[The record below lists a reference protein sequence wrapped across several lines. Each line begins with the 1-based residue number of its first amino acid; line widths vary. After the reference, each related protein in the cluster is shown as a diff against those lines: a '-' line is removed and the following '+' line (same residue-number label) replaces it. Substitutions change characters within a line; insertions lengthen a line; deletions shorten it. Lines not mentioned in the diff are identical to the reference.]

1 MVMKVRAGVER
12 CAAKQESCVD
22 AMPAFVFKAVVGLSI
37 FAALLG
43 CTGSQSAPRA
53 QVATE
58 YGLGPDKW
66 ATAWL
71 MSRHAV
77 RGAKLAVA
85 MPGERLPAGIAFDV
99 PESKLRR
106 QGDRTSF
113 QTVLEAYPNRDPDI
127 AQVAQ
132 IVHDIEVNYWSGGD
146 MAESPVVEQAY
157 RGLQRR
163 HGRYAVAP
171 ECYLA
176 FFDRVH
182 AAVRAKRIQ
191 DIPVV
196 AEALNVDCHALAVQ
210 EAQGELVPEMPI
222 ATLLA
227 EMKSGKTVK
236 FVDVREPDEF
246 VEAHIPGAMNVPLR
260 ALDAD
265 VVRQLQGVDY
275 VVSYCIKDFRG
286 FEMARSLRDAG
297 VKNTVILD
305 PYGIR
310 GWVAEGLPTTGNKAM
325 PMTAA
330 HERLAFCM
338 ASPERCREDAKAKD
352 IAMKAGARSK

>member
-1 MVMKVRAGVER
+1 MVMRMKVGAQRR
-12 CAAKQESCVD
+12 TAKQESSVD
-22 AMPAFVFKAVVGLSI
+22 AMSTFMFMAVVSLPFIVALS
-37 FAALLG
+37 G
-43 CTGSQSAPRA
+43 CTGSQSAPQV

-66 ATAWL
+66 ASAWL

-77 RGAKLAVA
+77 RGAELAVA
-85 MPGERLPAGIAFDV
+85 MPGERLATGIAFDV

-113 QTVLEAYPNRDPDI
+113 QAVLDAYPSRDPDI
-127 AQVAQ
+127 AQMAQ

-146 MAESPVVEQAY
+146 NAESPVVERVY
-157 RGLQRR
+157 RGLQQR

-191 DIPVV
+191 NIAV
-196 AEALNVDCHALAVQ
+196 APEALDVDCHALATQ
-210 EAQGELVPEMPI
+210 KAQGDLVPELPI
-222 ATLLA
+222 ATLLT
-227 EMKSGKTVK
+227 EMKNGKTVT

-246 VEAHIPGAMNVPLR
+246 VEAHIPGAINVPLR

-265 VVRQLQGVDY
+265 VVRRLQGVDY

-310 GWVAEGLPTTGNKAM
+310 GWVAEGLPTSGKKAM
-325 PMTAA
+325 SVAA
-330 HERLAFCM
+330 AQERLERCM
-338 ASPERCREDAKAKD
+338 AAPERCREDAKAEA
-352 IAMKAGARSK
+352 IAKKAEARSK

>member
-1 MVMKVRAGVER
+1 MVMRVRVGVER
-12 CAAKQESCVD
+12 RIAKQGVCVD
-22 AMPAFVFKAVVGLSI
+22 AMSTFFFKAVMGLPI
-37 FAALLG
+37 LMALSG

-77 RGAKLAVA
+77 RGAELAVA
-85 MPGERLPAGIAFDV
+85 MPGERLPTGIAFDV

-113 QTVLEAYPNRDPDI
+113 QTVLEAYPSRDPDI
-127 AQVAQ
+127 AQMAQ

-146 MAESPVVEQAY
+146 TAESPIVEHAY
-157 RGLQRR
+157 RGLQQR

-182 AAVRAKRIQ
+182 AAVRSKRIQ
-191 DIPVV
+191 NIPV
-196 AEALNVDCHALAVQ
+196 APEALNIDCHALAVQ
-210 EAQGELVPEMPI
+210 EAQGDLVPEMPI

-227 EMKSGKTVK
+227 EMKNGKTVK

-260 ALDAD
+260 ALNAD
-265 VVRQLQGVDY
+265 IVRQLQGVDY

-297 VKNTVILD
+297 VKNAVILD

-310 GWVAEGLPTTGNKAM
+310 GWVAEGLPTTGKKAM
-325 PMTAA
+325 PLASA
-330 HERLAFCM
+330 QERLAQCM
-338 ASPERCREDAKAKD
+338 DAPEHCREDAIAKEIAKKAEV
-352 IAMKAGARSK
+352 RSK